1 MYFLFYAQ
9 AFDYIM
15 KFWKSKILKFDLLEN
30 EKNFWSEIKNIFP
43 SLTNAFVLI

>member
-9 AFDYIM
+9 AFDDVI
-15 KFWKSKILKFDLLEN
+15 KSLKFDFLEN

-43 SLTNAFVLI
+43 SFARAFFKT